1 MLQWN
6 LVKFYFGACF
16 LIGKSVGYI
25 FDSLSWYRKLQ
36 KANKNEQKMGGK
48 KNYKNERTRGR
59 GMIKTNIN
67 EQGERG
73 GQKVGILDERTFW
86 MTPM

>member
-1 MLQWN
+1 
-6 LVKFYFGACF
+6 
-16 LIGKSVGYI
+16 
-25 FDSLSWYRKLQ
+25 
-36 KANKNEQKMGGK
+36 MGGK

-73 GQKVGILDERTFW
+73 GQKVGILDERTF
-86 MTPM
+86 